1 MLRLHF
7 ALILLV
13 LASAIA
19 LVSSQHRSR
28 TLHTQLERE
37 HERMR
42 VLEVEWGQLQIEQG
56 SLAAHARIADLAES
70 KLKMHAPERNHVMVV
85 DTAEGEQ

>member
-1 MLRLHF
+1 
-7 ALILLV
+7 
-13 LASAIA
+13 
-19 LVSSQHRSR
+19 
-28 TLHTQLERE
+28 
-37 HERMR
+37 MR